1 MFKKH
6 LCIILILVLI
16 LLFPGCGSDNNK
28 INTQTF
34 QEPTITAS
42 KAPTPTPSTNE
53 NRNSEVTEPP
63 TTTPQSE
70 PSATPEPSIT
80 SDAPLEVHFIDV
92 GQADSILIK
101 APDGKSML
109 IDAGNNADGPEVV
122 SYLKKQGI
130 NKIDVLVGTHPHE
143 DHIGG
148 LDNVINSFDIGQIY
162 MPKVSHTTK
171 TFEDVLIAIQN
182 KGLKVTTPVP
192 GSTFDLGTA
201 KCTILAPNNSSYE
214 GLNNYSIVVKL
225 EYGNTSFLFTG
236 DAESVSEQEMLSKGY
251 DLKTDVLKVGHHG
264 SDSSTTQAFLDKIN
278 PAYAVIMVGKENSY
292 GHPSKAV
299 MDRLQAKGVAVYR
312 TDENGTIVATSNG
325 NSIMFNVKSGSYAAR
340 VETLNSPA
348 PETKSEQNSETEP
361 TPPTTDRIVYWTPS
375 GKSYHYSKNC
385 PTLSRSKTILE
396 GPLSECPKT
405 DPCDKCVKW

>member
-1 MFKKH
+1 MFKRY
-6 LCIILILVLI
+6 LCIILTTI
-16 LLFPGCGSDNNK
+16 LLLSGCGSNSNNAAM
-28 INTQTF
+28 TTF
-34 QEPTITAS
+34 QVPTTIAS
-42 KAPTPTPSTNE
+42 ETPAPPSIPSTNE
-53 NRNSEVTEPP
+53 KTNSEVVEPP
-63 TTTPQSE
+63 TITPEPE

-80 SDAPLEVHFIDV
+80 NDTPIEVHFIDV
-92 GQADSILIK
+92 GQADAILIK
-101 APDGKSML
+101 APTGENML
-109 IDAGNNADGPEVV
+109 IDAGNNADRPEVV

-251 DLKTDVLKVGHHG
+251 DLKTDALKIGHHG
-264 SDSSTTQAFLDKIN
+264 SDSSTTQAFLDAVN
-278 PAYAVIMVGKENSY
+278 PKYAIIMVGKDNSY
-292 GHPSKAV
+292 GHPSKVV
-299 MDRLQAKGVAVYR
+299 MDRLQAKSVAVYR
-312 TDENGTIVATSNG
+312 TDENGTIVATSDG
-325 NSIMFNVKSGSYAAR
+325 NNITFNVKPGSYSSG
-340 VETLNSPA
+340 ETTSSAA
-348 PETKSEQNSETEP
+348 PEPSPSVTVP
-361 TPPTTDRIVYWTPS
+361 TNDRIVYWTSS
-375 GKSYHYSKNC
+375 GKSYHYTKSC
-385 PTLSRSKTILE
+385 STLSRSKNILE
-396 GPLSECPKT
+396 GPLSSCPKT
-405 DPCDKCVKW
+405 DPCDKCVK